1 MPSGDDPI
9 GRPPTGADAAH
20 AMQTVTRYEQQD
32 GTSEPV
38 KEGRFGRD
46 ARLGDHIDEA
56 RANKLS
62 DPTDEPLVD
71 YVVDPQAV
79 AAAIVER
86 LLAGRTLGPLPQRD

>member
-9 GRPPTGADAAH
+9 GRPPTGADASH
-20 AMQTVTRYEQQD
+20 VMEMVTRYEQQD

-46 ARLGDHIDEA
+46 ARLGAHIDEA
-56 RANKLS
+56 RTDKLS
-62 DPTDEPLVD
+62 DRTDEPLVD
-71 YVVDPQAV
+71 YVVDSQAV

-86 LLAGRTLGPLPQRD
+86 LLAGRTFGPLPQRD

>member
-1 MPSGDDPI
+1 ME
-9 GRPPTGADAAH
+9 
-20 AMQTVTRYEQQD
+20 MVTRYEQQD
-32 GTSEPV
+32 GSSEPV

-56 RANKLS
+56 RTDKLS
-62 DPTDEPLVD
+62 DRTDEPLVD

-86 LLAGRTLGPLPQRD
+86 LLAGRALGPLPQRD

>member
-1 MPSGDDPI
+1 ME
-9 GRPPTGADAAH
+9 
-20 AMQTVTRYEQQD
+20 MVTRYEQQD
-32 GTSEPV
+32 GISEPV

-56 RANKLS
+56 RTDTLS
-62 DPTDEPLVD
+62 DGTDEPLVD

-86 LLAGRTLGPLPQRD
+86 LLAGRALGPLPQRD

>member
-1 MPSGDDPI
+1 MPSGEDPI

-20 AMQTVTRYEQQD
+20 VMEMVTRYEQD
-32 GTSEPV
+32 GTSEPA

-56 RANKLS
+56 RTDKLT
-62 DPTDEPLVD
+62 DRMDEPLVD

-86 LLAGRTLGPLPQRD
+86 LLAGRTFGPLPERD